1 MRLAPGSLSV
11 RLLFLLTVALLPLG
25 LIAVFQTVSV
35 ISKVDVLSRRDML
48 AQTSAAAAAQV
59 GVIRQA
65 HGAAY
70 ALGAAALATGPA
82 TPECDR
88 LFERF
93 VKTDPRFAFAGFV
106 WADGRMECSSNGKFV
121 DMAESATWGAAIE
134 DPRPR
139 VTVNRQ
145 GRASGLSV
153 IIASVPVYDPNGNLV
168 GISSISIPHSLSDLL
183 FDRQIEGLE
192 VAITDRTG
200 AILSAS
206 TGIEQSS
213 AFVDLRIVP
222 EMLEIPAD
230 GLSIKVPRA
239 DGKSVN
245 LSIVPLLAGEYFI
258 IGKWATDA
266 APLAVPFLGTATP
279 LFPIVMWAAGL
290 FVAFFALDRL
300 VLRHLKELRRHM
312 RAFSVNNLEAS
323 YVRLK
328 DSPSEI
334 AEIADSYNALL
345 DRIMDDTVELA
356 ETVREKEMLLKE
368 VHHRVKNNLQLIA
381 SILNMQL
388 RQIQSPDAKHVL
400 RRVQDRVMS
409 LATIHKLL
417 YAESQVETVRADILL
432 TEIIQSAINV
442 GTENSAALDLCLSLD
457 PVSLDPDQ
465 AVPLSL
471 LVTEAVTNALKN
483 IADDG
488 QGERK
493 LEVELSEPVPGEVKL
508 RVSNSCGPE
517 PSGNVRDKSSGLG
530 TRLIQAF
537 VAQLEGTS
545 GTDRTEDR
553 YSLWVNFSKLPKDEA
568 RAA

>member
-1 MRLAPGSLSV
+1 MRLSPGSLSV
-11 RLLFLLTVALLPLG
+11 RLLLLLTVALLPLG
-25 LIAVFQTVSV
+25 LIAVYQTFSV
-35 ISKVDVLSRRDML
+35 ISKVEVLSGRDML
-48 AQTSAAAAAQV
+48 AKTSETAAAQV

-88 LFERF
+88 LFDRF
-93 VKTDPRFAFAGFV
+93 VKTDPRFAFAGFI

-121 DMAESATWGAAIE
+121 DMAQSGTWGAAIE

-153 IIASVPVYDPNGNLV
+153 MIASVPVYDPNGNLV
-168 GISSISIPHSLSDLL
+168 GVSSISIPHSLSDLL

-192 VAITDRTG
+192 VAITDREG

-213 AFVDLRIVP
+213 SFEDLHIIP
-222 EMLEIPAD
+222 ETLGIPGD
-230 GLSIKVPRA
+230 GLSTAVSRS
-239 DGKSVN
+239 DGTVVN
-245 LSIVPLLAGEYFI
+245 VSIVPLLAGEYFI
-258 IGKWATDA
+258 IGKWTQDTT
-266 APLAVPFLGTATP
+266 PIAVPFLGSATP

-300 VLRHLKELRRHM
+300 VLRHLGELRRHM
-312 RAFSVNNLEAS
+312 RAFSVNNLESS

-328 DSPSEI
+328 DAPSEI

-388 RQIQSPDAKHVL
+388 RHIQSPDAKHVL

-417 YAESQVETVRADILL
+417 YAESQVEMVRADILL
-432 TEIIQSAINV
+432 TEIVQSAINV
-442 GTENSAALDLCLSLD
+442 GTENSAALDMQLSLD

-483 IADDG
+483 IGGDG
-488 QGERK
+488 QGGRV
-493 LEVELSEPVPGEVKL
+493 LEVELTEPVPGEVKL
-508 RVSNSCGPE
+508 RVANSCGPA
-517 PSGNVRDKSSGLG
+517 SSANVKDKSSGLG

-537 VAQLEGTS
+537 VAQLEGTT
-545 GTDRTEDR
+545 GTERTEDR
-553 YSLWVNFSKLPKDEA
+553 YSLWVHFSKPTPDEA